1 MDKADPTSLRG
12 EVPHIPDHLR
22 PALEAAAEL
31 ELELSSDGFW
41 PDAPEERIAKRDA
54 VMRAAR
60 VLDRWDEGSC
70 TREQIALLAHRAAI
84 EREPQAWPC
93 TLAEVDD
100 LIPAALLTRDLLLL
114 RDALGGWPIRG
125 DHAELE

>member
-12 EVPHIPDHLR
+12 EVPHIPDHLQ

-41 PDAPEERIAKRDA
+41 PDAPKERIAKRDA
-54 VMRAAR
+54 IMQAAR
-60 VLDRWDEGSC
+60 ILDRWDEGSC

-84 EREPQAWPC
+84 EREPRTWPG

-100 LIPAALLTRDLLLL
+100 LIPAAVLTRDLLLL

-125 DHAELE
+125 DHAEPE